1 MSLMRATTVVF
12 RGFGR
17 IREFLIRQHLRLTP
31 LSIDPPSGE
40 LRRPLVP
47 IGAGVNGF
55 DVSAL
60 RIIARVSVS

>member
-1 MSLMRATTVVF
+1 MRATTVVF

-17 IREFLIRQHLRLTP
+17 TRDFPIRRHLRLTP
-31 LSIDPPSGE
+31 LSIAPPFGE

-47 IGAGVNGF
+47 IGADVNGF